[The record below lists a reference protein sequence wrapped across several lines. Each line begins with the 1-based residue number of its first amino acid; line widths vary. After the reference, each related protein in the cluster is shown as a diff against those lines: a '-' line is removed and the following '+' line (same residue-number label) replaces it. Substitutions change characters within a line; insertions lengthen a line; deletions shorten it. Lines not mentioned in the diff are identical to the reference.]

1 MLCDLCKKGTA
12 VIFLERKGPRGTEKI
27 CLCEECSRERGITA
41 MQVASEQKNVALV
54 FNEIYE
60 KITRNSPEFRQLCP
74 GCGRSLGDIKAK
86 GACGCPECYTV
97 FESQIRQALDQ
108 HGFIGKYTG
117 SLPKRVRNFR
127 NALTDRADLQL
138 KLEKAIQEENYE
150 KAAVYRDFLRALEK
164 SAVSDGEIADEK
176 ISDENGEKSDEKGGN
191 SQEKSMNSDGPEE
204 TKKE

>member
-1 MLCDLCKKGTA
+1 MLCDLCKKGNA

-27 CLCEECSRERGITA
+27 CLCEECSKERGITA
-41 MQVASEQKNVALV
+41 MQVASDQKNVALV

-60 KITRNSPEFRQLCP
+60 KITRNSPDFRQLCP

-117 SLPKRVRNFR
+117 NLPKRVRNFR

-164 SAVSDGEIADEK
+164 SAVSDGE
-176 ISDENGEKSDEKGGN
+176 SENPDGKEEN
-191 SQEKSMNSDGPEE
+191 SESKDVNSGSQNGPE
-204 TKKE
+204 KD